1 MAYLVCDKPDST
13 EGVKYYTI
21 VGLPGNP
28 QVPYD
33 PALNEYGIYYDVSQ
47 VPDGSYNIMVSAC
60 NDLYC
65 SLPAPFL
72 FEKRV
77 PNSPSGLMVVS

>member
-1 MAYLVCDKPDST
+1 MAHLVCDKPNPA
-13 EGVKYYTI
+13 EEVKYYTI

-33 PALNEYGIYYDVSQ
+33 PALNEYGIYYNIDA
-47 VPDGSYNIMVSAC
+47 VPDGEYNIQVSAC

-72 FEKRV
+72 FTKTTPLAPVNLRV
-77 PNSPSGLMVVS
+77 L